1 MKKRIVGAATL
12 SLLLAL
18 PMTSQAATLTSGK
31 EYVPSK
37 AYKYSVY
44 EISRKKAV
52 GLTCKGPVQQRT
64 CMVTNTKKNDGG
76 YITSYKNKKYDMG
89 IAYSDGLIIPT
100 YTFPLK
106 ENVTVHA
113 VEPDFIGTKKYTY
126 KVLALDTKKT
136 VGKKTYKHV
145 IKIKNEDGGYT
156 FIAKNHGVILFT
168 YKVKGKQKTIYKIS
182 NYVKR

>member
-1 MKKRIVGAATL
+1 MKKRIVGAVAL

-18 PMTSQAATLTSGK
+18 PMTSHAATLTSGK

-64 CMVTNTKKNDGG
+64 CMVTSKKNSGG
-76 YITSYKNKKYDMG
+76 YTTLYRNKKYDMG
-89 IAYSDGLIIPT
+89 IAYSDGSIIPT

-113 VEPDFIGTKKYTY
+113 VEPDFIGTMKYTY

-145 IKIKNEDGGYT
+145 IQIKNEDGGYT

-168 YKVKGKQKTIYKIS
+168 HKVKGKQKTMYKIS